1 MAETQKT
8 LFKFTP
14 EAKVGLF
21 VLFGLS
27 LLVYMSLRI
36 GGFTIG
42 SDAGY
47 TVYVSFANAAGLDKD
62 ASVRVAGVEVGKIT
76 DITLKD
82 SRAKLT
88 LRIKPE
94 IEIGADFTAVLTTKG
109 LLGERYMELL
119 VGSPNAPVLK
129 DGDTLMRTTSYADM
143 DKLITIMS
151 DVSMDIKKVSTTLG
165 NVFGGAEGEATLKNI
180 MTNMEEVSYRVS
192 RLIEKNDEKLD
203 NIIHN
208 LNQFS
213 TLLRDDGPQIS
224 MGLKAAVDNLNE
236 GLLETTK
243 NLNSLINEN
252 RGNLSEGIE
261 NLKLASLKLHEA
273 MENINKMTGDIG
285 PRISDT
291 VDYIGSITQKIDS
304 GEGTIG
310 QLVNDESLH
319 TNINKTV
326 TGINNFI
333 EKAESIKTFV
343 GYRGE
348 YIFGA
353 EETKSYITLKLQ
365 PSSDKFYLFEVIDDP
380 RGERSKETRVVTVG
394 GSTTTT
400 TEIKT
405 SDDFKFS
412 LQAAKQFHGL
422 TIRGGLIESTGGLG
436 LDYNLFNN
444 RVQLSFDAFDFDKD
458 DNPHLKA
465 GAMLYFTRYFYLSAG
480 MDDIISDA
488 NMESLYF
495 GLGLR
500 FEDDDLKYLFSAAPP
515 ISF

>member
-1 MAETQKT
+1 MAKQNTAI
-8 LFKFTP
+8 FKLTP

-21 VLFGLS
+21 VLFGLC

-36 GGFTIG
+36 GGFSIG
-42 SDAGY
+42 GDDGY
-47 TVYVSFANAAGLDKD
+47 TLYVSFANAAGLDKD

-76 DITLKD
+76 DISLKD
-82 SRAKLT
+82 SRAILT
-88 LRIKPE
+88 LRIKPDV
-94 IEIGADFTAVLTTKG
+94 EIGSDFTAVLTTKG

-119 VGSPNAPVLK
+119 VGSPNAPVLE
-129 DGDTLMRTTSYADM
+129 DGDTLTRTTSYADM

-180 MTNMEEVSYRVS
+180 MTNMEDVSYRVS
-192 RLIEKNDEKLD
+192 RLIEKNDEKLN

-213 TLLRDDGPQIS
+213 TLLRDDGPQLS

-236 GLLETTK
+236 GLLTTTQ
-243 NLNSLINEN
+243 NLNALINDN
-252 RGNLSEGIE
+252 RDNLSEGVE

-273 MENINKMTGDIG
+273 MENINRLTSDIG

-291 VDYIGSITQKIDS
+291 VGYIGNITQKIDQ

-310 QLVNDESLH
+310 QLVNDETLH

-333 EKAESIKTFV
+333 ERAESIKTYI

-348 YIFGA
+348 YIFDA

-365 PSSDKFYLFEVIDDP
+365 PSSDKFYLFEIVDDP
-380 RGERSKETRVVTVG
+380 RGARNTETRVLTTG

-400 TEIKT
+400 TEVRT
-405 SDDFKFS
+405 SDEFKFTI
-412 LQAAKQFHGL
+412 QAAKKFHGL
-422 TIRGGLIESTGGLG
+422 TIRGGMIESTGGFG
-436 LDYNLFNN
+436 LDYEFFNSKV
-444 RVQLSFDAFDFDKD
+444 RLSLEAFDFDKS
-458 DNPHLKA
+458 DNPHLKG
-465 GAMLYFTRYFYLSAG
+465 GATLYFTRYFFLSGG
-480 MDDIISDA
+480 MDDIISDT
-488 NMESLYF
+488 NMESIYL

-515 ISF
+515 VSF